1 MKITAI
7 KTLVVNAEMRNWV
20 FVKVET
26 DQAGLY
32 GWGEASLEWKTR
44 AVVGA
49 VEDFA
54 PMLIGEDPEN
64 IEFLYQKMYRQS
76 FWRMGVI
83 GMSAIS
89 GIEQALWDIRGKAL
103 NQPVYKLLG
112 GKVRDRV
119 RMYTHLGG
127 GDMRAV
133 YESAIQRRPA
143 GLCGSRAGGGR
154 RGYNAVKVLITP
166 PTEALN
172 SIAAYHYTERMMA
185 ALREAVGDDVDIM
198 VDCHGRHFPA
208 NAIEF
213 CRVLAPYR
221 PYFVEEPV
229 PPENVD
235 ALVEVRQG
243 SPVPIA
249 TGERLVTRFG
259 FREIFEKQACHII
272 QPDLCH
278 CGGLW
283 EAKKIAAM
291 AETYY
296 MGVAPHNPLGPVAN
310 AAALHFALST
320 PNFLIQEDMLT
331 DVPWRWEVVQ
341 HSLKTENGHWL
352 VADAP
357 GLGIEVDE
365 ARGREAPLPTGSD
378 PRSQHTRP
386 RQRHFGSG
394 KFKWKVLSSMPHA
407 GDHRQALSAFS

>member
-7 KTLVVNAEMRNWV
+7 KTVVVNAQMRNWV

-26 DQAGLY
+26 NEPGLY

-44 AVVGA
+44 AVCGA

-54 PMLIGEDPEN
+54 PMLIGEDPTR

-89 GIEQALWDIRGKAL
+89 GIEQALWDIRGKVL
-103 NQPVYKLLG
+103 GQPVYNLLG
-112 GKVRDRV
+112 GQVRDRV

-127 GDMRAV
+127 GDMKAV
-133 YESAIQRRPA
+133 YETQW
-143 GLCGSRAGGGR
+143 GDDFSRFAELAQQVVEK
-154 RGYNAVKVLITP
+154 GYTAVKVLITP

-172 SIAAYHYTERMMA
+172 SIAGYRYTDGAMRA
-185 ALREAVGDDVDIM
+185 IREAVGETVDIM
-198 VDCHGRHFPA
+198 IDCHGRHALA

-221 PYFVEEPV
+221 PYFLEEPV

-235 ALVEVRQG
+235 VLAEVRKA
-243 SPVPIA
+243 SPIPIA
-249 TGERLVTRFG
+249 TGERLITRYQ
-259 FREIFEKQACHII
+259 FRELFEKQACNII

-341 HSLKTENGHWL
+341 HSLKTEQGYWL
-352 VADAP
+352 PTDAP
-357 GLGIEVDE
+357 GLGIEVNE
-365 ARGREAPLPTGSD
+365 AAAAKHPFQQE
-378 PRSQHTRP
+378 
-386 RQRHFGSG
+386 
-394 KFKWKVLSSMPHA
+394 VIHA
-407 GDHRQALSAFS
+407 LTIRAHDNAILDW

>member
-1 MKITAI
+1 MKITAL
-7 KTLVVNAEMRNWV
+7 KTVVVNAEMRNWV

-44 AVVGA
+44 SVAGA

-54 PMLIGEDPEN
+54 PMVIGEDPTR
-64 IEFLYQKMYRQS
+64 IEHIYQKLYRQS
-76 FWRMGVI
+76 FWRLGVI

-89 GIEQALWDIRGKAL
+89 GIEQALWDIKGKWL
-103 NQPVYKLLG
+103 KQPVYQLLG
-112 GKVRDRV
+112 GAVRERV

-127 GDMRAV
+127 GEMRAV
-133 YESAIQRRPA
+133 YESQ
-143 GLCGSRAGGGR
+143 GSGDPSVFVERALAVVEK
-154 RGYNAVKVLITP
+154 GYTAVKALLTP

-172 SIAAYHYTERMMA
+172 NIAAYKFSARVMA
-185 ALREAVGDDVDIM
+185 ALREAVGDEIDIM

-208 NAIEF
+208 NALEF
-213 CRVLAPYR
+213 CRVLAPYK
-221 PYFVEEPV
+221 PFFIEEPV
-229 PPENVD
+229 PPENVE
-235 ALVEVRQG
+235 AMAEVRKA

-249 TGERLVTRFG
+249 TGERLVTRYE
-259 FREIFEKQACHII
+259 FRQLFEKQACHVI

-291 AETYY
+291 AETYFI
-296 MGVAPHNPLGPVAN
+296 GVAPHNPLGPVAN

-331 DVPWRWEVVQ
+331 DVPWRWEVVR
-341 HSLKTENGHWL
+341 HELKTEAGYWL
-352 VADAP
+352 KCDAP

-365 ARGREAPLPTGSD
+365 NAARKYP
-378 PRSQHTRP
+378 
-386 RQRHFGSG
+386 
-394 KFKWKVLSSMPHA
+394 FKQEIIHSTTVRAHDGAILDW
-407 GDHRQALSAFS
+407 